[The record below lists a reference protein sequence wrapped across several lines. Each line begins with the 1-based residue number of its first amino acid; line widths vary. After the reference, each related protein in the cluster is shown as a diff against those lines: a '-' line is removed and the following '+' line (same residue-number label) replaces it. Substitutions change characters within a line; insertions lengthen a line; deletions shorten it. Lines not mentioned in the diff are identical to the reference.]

1 MRIAVLGPG
10 GVGGFLAGAL
20 ERAGTP
26 AWLLAREETAAVLG
40 RDGLRVRS
48 ALLDDAWTARPEVA
62 TELRDP
68 FDVLF
73 VATKAVGLAEALDR
87 VRAPVGLVVPLLN
100 GLDHLPLLRER
111 FPAVVAATI
120 RITADRP
127 RPGVIEQTSP
137 AVRVDFATEGQ
148 PDAAAVAAVVRGAGI
163 PVHVGG
169 TEAQVMWSKLVRLS
183 ALACTTAAS
192 DRELGAIRDDPE
204 WSARLDRALAE
215 GAAVAAADGASVDPV
230 ATRAELDALPAGS
243 TSSLQRDVRAGRET
257 ELDAIAGAV
266 LRAGERHGLATPE
279 TAALAGEVAARVAGP
294 AAPAGSTDALM
305 EGGVPAA
312 VPESPT

>member
-1 MRIAVLGPG
+1 VRIAVLGPG

-26 AWLLAREETAAVLG
+26 AWLLAREETAAVLS
-40 RDGLRVRS
+40 RLGLHVRS
-48 ALLDDAWTARPEVA
+48 VLLDDAWTARPQVA
-62 TELRDP
+62 TELRDAV
-68 FDVLF
+68 DVLF

-137 AVRVDFATEGQ
+137 AVRVDLATEAQ
-148 PDAAAVAAVVRGAGI
+148 PDTAAVAAVVRGAGI

-169 TEAQVMWSKLVRLS
+169 TEAQVMWSKLVRLC

-192 DRELGAIRDDPE
+192 DLELGAIRDDPV

-230 ATRAELDALPAGS
+230 ATRAELDAMPYGS
-243 TSSLQRDVRAGRET
+243 TSSLQRDVRGGRPT

-279 TAALAGEVAARVAGP
+279 TAALAELVAARVA
-294 AAPAGSTDALM
+294 AAG
-305 EGGVPAA
+305 
-312 VPESPT
+312 

>member
-26 AWLLAREETAAVLG
+26 ATLLAREETAAVLE

-48 ALLDDAWTARPEVA
+48 VLLDDAWTARPRIA
-62 TELRDP
+62 THVRDP
-68 FDVLF
+68 LDVLV

-87 VRAPVGLVVPLLN
+87 VRGPVGLVVPLLN
-100 GLDHLPLLRER
+100 GIDHLGLLRSR

-137 AVRVDFATEGQ
+137 VVRVDLATEGQ
-148 PDAAAVAAVVRGAGI
+148 PDATAVAAAIEGAGI
-163 PVHVGG
+163 PVRVGG
-169 TEAQVMWSKLVRLS
+169 TEAQVMWSKLARLS

-192 DRELGAIRDDPE
+192 DLELGALREDPD

-230 ATRAELDALPAGS
+230 ATRAELDAMPYGS
-243 TSSLQRDVRAGRET
+243 TSSLQRDVRAGRPT

-266 LRAGERHGLATPE
+266 LRAGERHGVATPE
-279 TAALAGEVAARVAGP
+279 TAALAELVAARVAGS
-294 AAPAGSTDALM
+294 AAPAG
-305 EGGVPAA
+305 
-312 VPESPT
+312 

>member
-20 ERAGTP
+20 ERAGAP
-26 AWLLAREETAAVLG
+26 ACLLAREETAAVLA

-48 ALLDDAWTARPEVA
+48 VLLDDAWTARPQVA

-68 FDVLF
+68 VDVLF
-73 VATKAVGLAEALDR
+73 VATKAVGLDGALDR

-137 AVRVDFATEGQ
+137 LVRVDLATEGQ
-148 PDAAAVAAVVRGAGI
+148 PDASAVAAVLDGAGI
-163 PVHVGG
+163 PVRLGG
-169 TEAQVMWSKLVRLS
+169 TEAQVMWSKLARLS

-192 DRELGAIRDDPE
+192 DLELGAIRDDPE

-230 ATRAELDALPAGS
+230 ATRAELDAMPYGS
-243 TSSLQRDVRAGRET
+243 TSSLQRDVRARRET

-266 LRAGERHGLATPE
+266 LRAGERHGVPTPE
-279 TAALAGEVAARVAGP
+279 TAWLRDAVAARVAGS
-294 AAPAGSTDALM
+294 AAPAS
-305 EGGVPAA
+305 
-312 VPESPT
+312 

>member
-20 ERAGTP
+20 ERAGAP
-26 AWLLAREETAAVLG
+26 ACLLAREETAAVLA

-48 ALLDDAWTARPEVA
+48 VLLDDAWTARPQVA

-68 FDVLF
+68 VDVLF
-73 VATKAVGLAEALDR
+73 VATKAVGLDGALDR

-111 FPAVVAATI
+111 FPAVVAATV

-137 AVRVDFATEGQ
+137 LVRVDLATEGQ
-148 PDAAAVAAVVRGAGI
+148 PDASAVAAVLDGAGI
-163 PVHVGG
+163 PVRLGG
-169 TEAQVMWSKLVRLS
+169 TEAQVMWSKLARLS

-192 DRELGAIRDDPE
+192 DLELGAIRDDPE

-230 ATRAELDALPAGS
+230 ATRAELDAMPYGS
-243 TSSLQRDVRAGRET
+243 TSSLQRDVRARRET

-266 LRAGERHGLATPE
+266 LRAGERHGVPTPE
-279 TAALAGEVAARVAGP
+279 TAWLRDAVATRVAGS
-294 AAPAGSTDALM
+294 AAPAS
-305 EGGVPAA
+305 
-312 VPESPT
+312 

>member
-1 MRIAVLGPG
+1 VRIAVLGPG

-20 ERAGTP
+20 ERAGAP
-26 AWLLAREETAAVLG
+26 ACLLAREETAAVLA

-48 ALLDDAWTARPEVA
+48 VLLDDAWTARPQVA

-68 FDVLF
+68 VDVLF
-73 VATKAVGLAEALDR
+73 VATKAVGLDGALDR

-111 FPAVVAATI
+111 FPAVVAATV

-137 AVRVDFATEGQ
+137 LVRVDLATEGQ
-148 PDAAAVAAVVRGAGI
+148 PDASAVAAVLDGAGI
-163 PVHVGG
+163 PVRLGG
-169 TEAQVMWSKLVRLS
+169 TEAQVMWSKLARLS

-192 DRELGAIRDDPE
+192 DLELGAIRDDPE

-230 ATRAELDALPAGS
+230 ATRAELDAMPYGS
-243 TSSLQRDVRAGRET
+243 TSSLQRDVRARRET

-266 LRAGERHGLATPE
+266 LRAGERHGVPTPE
-279 TAALAGEVAARVAGP
+279 TAWLRDAVATRVAGS
-294 AAPAGSTDALM
+294 AAPAS
-305 EGGVPAA
+305 
-312 VPESPT
+312 

>member
-1 MRIAVLGPG
+1 VLS
-10 GVGGFLAGAL
+10 
-20 ERAGTP
+20 R
-26 AWLLAREETAAVLG
+26 LG
-40 RDGLRVRS
+40 LHVRS
-48 ALLDDAWTARPEVA
+48 VLLDDAWTARPQVA
-62 TELRDP
+62 TELRDAV
-68 FDVLF
+68 DVLF

-137 AVRVDFATEGQ
+137 AVRVDLATEAQ
-148 PDAAAVAAVVRGAGI
+148 PDTAAVAAVVRGAGI

-169 TEAQVMWSKLVRLS
+169 TEAQVMWSKLVRLC

-192 DRELGAIRDDPE
+192 DLELGAIRDDPA

-230 ATRAELDALPAGS
+230 ATRAELDAMPYGS
-243 TSSLQRDVRAGRET
+243 TSSLQRDVRGGRPT

-279 TAALAGEVAARVAGP
+279 TAALAELVAARVA
-294 AAPAGSTDALM
+294 AAG
-305 EGGVPAA
+305 
-312 VPESPT
+312 

>member
-26 AWLLAREETAAVLG
+26 ATLLAREETAEVLE

-48 ALLDDAWTARPEVA
+48 VLLDDAWTARPRIA
-62 TELRDP
+62 THVRDP
-68 FDVLF
+68 LDVLV
-73 VATKAVGLAEALDR
+73 VATKAVGLAEALER
-87 VRAPVGLVVPLLN
+87 VRGPVGLVVPLLN
-100 GLDHLPLLRER
+100 GLDHLALLRER

-137 AVRVDFATEGQ
+137 VVRVDLATEGQ
-148 PDAAAVAAVVRGAGI
+148 PDATAVAAAIEGAGI
-163 PVHVGG
+163 PVRVGG
-169 TEAQVMWSKLVRLS
+169 TEAQVMWSKLARLS

-192 DRELGAIRDDPE
+192 DLELGALREDLD
-204 WSARLDRALAE
+204 WSTRLDRALAE

-230 ATRAELDALPAGS
+230 ATRAELDAMPYGS
-243 TSSLQRDVRAGRET
+243 TSSLQRDVRAGRPT

-266 LRAGERHGLATPE
+266 LRAGERHGVATPE
-279 TAALAGEVAARVAGP
+279 TAALAERVAARVAGSS
-294 AAPAGSTDALM
+294 AAAG
-305 EGGVPAA
+305 
-312 VPESPT
+312 

>member
-1 MRIAVLGPG
+1 VRIAVLGPG

-26 AWLLAREETAAVLG
+26 AWLLAREETATVLE
-40 RDGLRVRS
+40 RDGLRVTS
-48 ALLDDAWTARPEVA
+48 VLLGDAWTARPRIA
-62 TELRDP
+62 TQVRDP
-68 FDVLF
+68 VDVLV
-73 VATKAVGLAEALDR
+73 VATKAVGLAKALDR
-87 VRAPVGLVVPLLN
+87 VQGPVGLVMPLLN
-100 GLDHLPLLRER
+100 GLDHLELLRER
-111 FPAVVAATI
+111 FPAVVASTI

-137 AVRVDFATEGQ
+137 VVRVDLATEGQ
-148 PDAAAVAAVVRGAGI
+148 PDASAVAAVLGGAGI
-163 PVHVGG
+163 PVRVGG
-169 TEAQVMWSKLVRLS
+169 TEAQVMWSKLARLS

-192 DRELGAIRDDPE
+192 DLELGAIRDDPA

-230 ATRAELDALPAGS
+230 ATRAELDAMPYGS

-266 LRAGERHGLATPE
+266 LRAGERHGVATPE
-279 TAALAGEVAARVAGP
+279 TAALAREVAARAAASGAAAG
-294 AAPAGSTDALM
+294 
-305 EGGVPAA
+305 
-312 VPESPT
+312 

>member
-1 MRIAVLGPG
+1 VRIAVLGPG

-26 AWLLAREETAAVLG
+26 AWLLAREETAEVLS

-48 ALLDDAWTARPEVA
+48 VLLDDAWTARPRVA
-62 TELRDP
+62 TELREP
-68 FDVLF
+68 VDVLF
-73 VATKAVGLAEALDR
+73 VATKAVGLAAALDR

-137 AVRVDFATEGQ
+137 LVRVDLATEGQ
-148 PDAAAVAAVVRGAGI
+148 PDASAAAGVVDGAGI
-163 PVHVGG
+163 PVRLGG
-169 TEAQVMWSKLVRLS
+169 TEAQVMWSKLARLS

-192 DRELGAIRDDPE
+192 DLELGAIRDDPG

-215 GAAVAAADGASVDPV
+215 GAAVAGADGASVDPV
-230 ATRAELDALPAGS
+230 ATRAELDAMPYGS

-266 LRAGERHGLATPE
+266 LRAGERHGVPTPE
-279 TAALAGEVAARVAGP
+279 TAWLREAVAARVAGS
-294 AAPAGSTDALM
+294 AAPAG
-305 EGGVPAA
+305 
-312 VPESPT
+312 